1 MFWTDKVVV
10 FSRTLKDGKE
20 EKEEERRIDCGL
32 LRTSD
37 SVLLNHEFSFI
48 FILSS

>member
-1 MFWTDKVVV
+1 M
-10 FSRTLKDGKE
+10 GK
-20 EKEEERRIDCGL
+20 KRKKERRIDCGL

-37 SVLLNHEFSFI
+37 SVLLNHEFSYI

>member
-1 MFWTDKVVV
+1 MV
-10 FSRTLKDGKE
+10 FSRTLKNGKE
-20 EKEEERRIDCGL
+20 EERIDCGL

-37 SVLLNHEFSFI
+37 SVLLNHEFSYI